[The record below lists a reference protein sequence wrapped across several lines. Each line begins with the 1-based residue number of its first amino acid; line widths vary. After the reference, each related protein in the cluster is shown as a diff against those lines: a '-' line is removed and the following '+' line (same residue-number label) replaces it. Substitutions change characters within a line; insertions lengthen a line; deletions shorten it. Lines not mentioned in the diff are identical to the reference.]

1 MNQPTLNG
9 KFLAMY
15 RRMHGFTE
23 SNHITFHYL
32 CFIIH
37 MDVNTLL
44 LEDPVIKRY
53 LQQYLDIHKLACLW
67 MCFLELSLVFTQTQ
81 VKLCFGKLI
90 IVQYVF
96 RSCLKNK
103 ILMTDMG

>member
-1 MNQPTLNG
+1 
-9 KFLAMY
+9 
-15 RRMHGFTE
+15 
-23 SNHITFHYL
+23 
-32 CFIIH
+32 

-81 VKLCFGKLI
+81 VKLSFGKLI

-103 ILMTDMG
+103 NSNDRHGLTAIVPIQESLISQEDL